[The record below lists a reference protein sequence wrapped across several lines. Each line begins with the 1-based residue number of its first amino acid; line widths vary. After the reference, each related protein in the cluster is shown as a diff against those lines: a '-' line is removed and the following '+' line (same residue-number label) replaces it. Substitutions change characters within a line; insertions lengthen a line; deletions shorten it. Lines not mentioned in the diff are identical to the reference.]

1 MGDSP
6 ERKTGSDALMRP
18 WLRQALLRLKALWKR
33 GRLEDD
39 LEDEF
44 AFHLAERER
53 RNRENGLPAD
63 AARYA
68 ARRQFG
74 NVTGAKERTLEMWS
88 FVWLEALRQ
97 DLPYAARNLRKSPG
111 FTAIAVLTLAVGI
124 GASTAVFSL
133 VDAILLK
140 PLSYPNPDRIVLP
153 ELVSPPGVNLGSDY
167 FPWGQTQ
174 FRMLTRDAHPFE
186 AVGAFQND
194 SFNLTGSG
202 EPVFL
207 DGFRASAGF
216 FPALGISPA
225 LGRTFT
231 SEEDQPGHEYE
242 VILSDRLW
250 RERFDSD
257 RGIVGRAVR
266 LNGYEYTVVGV
277 MPAGFV
283 FPRAEEL
290 PSSFNFP
297 REAQLWVPLAVP
309 AEPKGGPSELAVIGR
324 LKPGIT
330 IEQAQAAMNLVTKH
344 AEAKDPQWK
353 GWFNTRM
360 VPLARQIV
368 GDTRRPLQLM
378 FGAVGIVLLIACSNV
393 GNLLLT
399 RSLGRRR
406 EFTLRAAL
414 GAGRGRLIRQ
424 LLTESLVI
432 ATAAG
437 GLGIFVADVGVY
449 FVKAVGPSNIPR
461 LREVTLDLPVFAFA
475 LSVSLATGILFG
487 LAPAIGATRQNLVES
502 LKEGGQRSGG
512 GPTSPR
518 LRNTLLVSQI
528 ALALVLVISAG
539 LLTQTFFRMLRA
551 DGGFRADRVLTFQM
565 SLPPLQYAD
574 QNHIVALY
582 RNALD
587 RLRSIPGVQSAGI
600 GETVPMGG
608 EGESTVIRMP
618 DHPAASQKE
627 LPFANYTI
635 ISPGYLSAVG
645 TPLLR
650 GRDFTEADTADSM
663 PVAIVNAAMERKYW
677 PGQGAIG
684 KQVGPGSARFPL
696 LTIVGVVP
704 DVKHTSLRE
713 ETAPEMYVLYTQK
726 PWPSMLNMRVA
737 LRTKTDPASMAA
749 TVREAIHSLDPDL
762 PLAKVATLA
771 MLVDDSMSQPRFSMF
786 LLGSFGA
793 LALLLASIGMY
804 GVISY
809 SVAQRTQEIGI
820 RMALGAERRNVFGL
834 VLGQGVRLAGL
845 GIGIGL
851 MAAFGATRLMASF
864 LYGVQPTDPF
874 TFTAVS
880 LLLVGIALLACYL
893 PARRATRVDP
903 IVALRYE

>member
-1 MGDSP
+1 
-6 ERKTGSDALMRP
+6 
-18 WLRQALLRLKALWKR
+18 
-33 GRLEDD
+33 
-39 LEDEF
+39 
-44 AFHLAERER
+44 
-53 RNRENGLPAD
+53 
-63 AARYA
+63 
-68 ARRQFG
+68 
-74 NVTGAKERTLEMWS
+74 MWS
-88 FVWLEALRQ
+88 FAWLEALRQ

-140 PLSYPNPDRIVLP
+140 PLPYPNPDRIVLP
-153 ELVSPPGVNLGSDY
+153 ELVSPPGVNLGSEY
-167 FPWGQTQ
+167 FPWGQKQ
-174 FRMLTRDAHPFE
+174 FRMLTQDAHPFE

-231 SEEDQPGHEYE
+231 SDEDQPGHEYE

-309 AEPKGGPSELAVIGR
+309 VEPKGGPSELAVIGR

-330 IEQAQAAMNLVTKH
+330 IEQAQAAMNLVTEH

-461 LREVTLDLPVFAFA
+461 LREVTLDLPVFAN
-475 LSVSLATGILFG
+475 TQHM
-487 LAPAIGATRQNLVES
+487 PELVEKVDTWIAAGKPLYGYLIEGHGIYTWGRDMAETERHIEAFEFLLNCELD
-502 LKEGGQRSGG
+502 LK
-512 GPTSPR
+512 R
-518 LRNTLLVSQI
+518 LRQ
-528 ALALVLVISAG
+528 
-539 LLTQTFFRMLRA
+539 
-551 DGGFRADRVLTFQM
+551 
-565 SLPPLQYAD
+565 
-574 QNHIVALY
+574 
-582 RNALD
+582 
-587 RLRSIPGVQSAGI
+587 
-600 GETVPMGG
+600 
-608 EGESTVIRMP
+608 
-618 DHPAASQKE
+618 
-627 LPFANYTI
+627 
-635 ISPGYLSAVG
+635 
-645 TPLLR
+645 
-650 GRDFTEADTADSM
+650 
-663 PVAIVNAAMERKYW
+663 
-677 PGQGAIG
+677 
-684 KQVGPGSARFPL
+684 
-696 LTIVGVVP
+696 
-704 DVKHTSLRE
+704 
-713 ETAPEMYVLYTQK
+713 
-726 PWPSMLNMRVA
+726 
-737 LRTKTDPASMAA
+737 
-749 TVREAIHSLDPDL
+749 
-762 PLAKVATLA
+762 
-771 MLVDDSMSQPRFSMF
+771 
-786 LLGSFGA
+786 
-793 LALLLASIGMY
+793 
-804 GVISY
+804 
-809 SVAQRTQEIGI
+809 
-820 RMALGAERRNVFGL
+820 
-834 VLGQGVRLAGL
+834 
-845 GIGIGL
+845 
-851 MAAFGATRLMASF
+851 
-864 LYGVQPTDPF
+864 
-874 TFTAVS
+874 
-880 LLLVGIALLACYL
+880 
-893 PARRATRVDP
+893 
-903 IVALRYE
+903 